1 MGGGSSSNLTGLG
14 HGSRPTSSINN
25 NNSADRKPKSRQSSL
40 AGITLGFGTSTDSAI
55 NSNKGRKSSL
65 TGITLGKDGSGRSR
79 SGSVGSHVQEDAAS
93 FRSKSSTIKMM
104 MRNQAYRKSFF
115 KFLESRGKGEE
126 EMMDYF
132 LSLETMKKLKEKD
145 AKRTS
150 FMEQRDKYE
159 RRSEGK
165 SDDLPES
172 IIYNSMHHWKGLVN
186 LSDEDLA
193 KHIERSQDEILM
205 SMTALFEEFLSS
217 RYFTEVKE
225 AETKEEKRRFSQ
237 SGAEKP
243 NPN

>member
-1 MGGGSSSNLTGLG
+1 MGSGSSSNLPTM
-14 HGSRPTSSINN
+14 GSRSSSVVI
-25 NNSADRKPKSRQSSL
+25 STEPKS
-40 AGITLGFGTSTDSAI
+40 
-55 NSNKGRKSSL
+55 RKSSL
-65 TGITLGKDGSGRSR
+65 TGITLLRDSGRSR
-79 SGSVGSHVQEDAAS
+79 SGSGAVGSHLQEEAAS
-93 FRSKSSTIKMM
+93 FRSKSSSIKMM

-150 FMEQRDKYE
+150 FMDAREKYE

-172 IIYNSMHHWKGLVN
+172 IIFNSMHHWKGLVN

-193 KHIERSQDEILM
+193 RHLERSQDEILM
-205 SMTALFEEFLSS
+205 SMTPLFEEFCSS
-217 RYFTEVKE
+217 KYFADVKE
-225 AETKEEKRRFSQ
+225 AESKEEKRRFSM

-243 NPN
+243 TEKPVPA